1 MQVSFQGSNNKQLAS
16 DIKKTT
22 GSQII
27 NKELFKGPNNNHKY
41 KIGQKLR
48 LVGLVDY
55 PEFNGEQ
62 VEITSIREDG
72 RYRKAYYFKADNP
85 EIALQLNWTYEYRL
99 EEIKTGE
106 EKTIE
111 EKHNV

>member
-1 MQVSFQGSNNKQLAS
+1 MQISLQGSNNKQLAS
-16 DIKKTT
+16 DIEKAT
-22 GSQII
+22 GGQIT
-27 NKELFKGPNNNHKY
+27 NKELFKGPSNNHKY

-62 VEITSIREDG
+62 VEITSFREDG
-72 RYRKAYYFKADNP
+72 SYGKAYYFKADNF

-99 EEIKTGE
+99 EEIEAGE
-106 EKTIE
+106 EKR
-111 EKHNV
+111 

>member
-1 MQVSFQGSNNKQLAS
+1 MQISLQGSNNKKSAS
-16 DIKKTT
+16 DIEQATDRFFVAE
-22 GSQII
+22 
-27 NKELFKGPNNNHKY
+27 ELFKGPNNNHKY

-62 VEITSIREDG
+62 VEITSFREDG
-72 RYRKAYYFKADNP
+72 SYGKAYYFKADNF

-99 EEIKTGE
+99 EEIEAGE
-106 EKTIE
+106 EKR
-111 EKHNV
+111 